1 MKMIDCQ
8 SKTYYEPD
16 SLEVI
21 YQKKIQIIVDDANRY
36 ALVSP
41 NYSVIEYRYFYKM
54 IKDLYAEYAI
64 KVLKKFKLP
73 LDSFSYKDNYDFDRL
88 VLELNIFV
96 ILNTGKSELSSDL
109 VASYKS
115 VRDYDVDS
123 LEYQYAEM
131 INRYIEFCG
140 NKKMYSM
147 DLRYIEEFINKSYMA
162 YAKSKLDGLN
172 IHPDLDIFV
181 PFDVFVIKLDNI
193 INEYWYKKDIMVK
206 LENIAMSYYV
216 ESGVVYDGKINKL
229 MHDAFNN
236 IIGNRDLEE
245 FYLNR
250 FKRDIRL
257 DNTLERRK

>member
-21 YQKKIQIIVDDANRY
+21 YQKRINEIADDANRY

-64 KVLKKFKLP
+64 RVLNKFKLP
-73 LDSFSYKDNYDFDRL
+73 LDSFSYKDDFDFDRL
-88 VLELNIFV
+88 VLELNMFV
-96 ILNTGKSELSSDL
+96 ILNTGKSEISSDL
-109 VASYKS
+109 VTSYKS

-123 LEYQYAEM
+123 LEYQYARM
-131 INRYIEFCG
+131 INRFIEFCG

-147 DLRYIEEFINKSYMA
+147 DLRHIEEFINKSYMA

-181 PFDVFVIKLDNI
+181 P
-193 INEYWYKKDIMVK
+193 
-206 LENIAMSYYV
+206 
-216 ESGVVYDGKINKL
+216 L
-229 MHDAFNN
+229 M
-236 IIGNRDLEE
+236 
-245 FYLNR
+245 YL
-250 FKRDIRL
+250 
-257 DNTLERRK
+257 

>member
-1 MKMIDCQ
+1 MI
-8 SKTYYEPD
+8 
-16 SLEVI
+16 
-21 YQKKIQIIVDDANRY
+21 
-36 ALVSP
+36 
-41 NYSVIEYRYFYKM
+41 
-54 IKDLYAEYAI
+54 
-64 KVLKKFKLP
+64 
-73 LDSFSYKDNYDFDRL
+73 
-88 VLELNIFV
+88 
-96 ILNTGKSELSSDL
+96 
-109 VASYKS
+109 SYKS
-115 VRDYDVDS
+115 VRDYDVYS
-123 LEYQYAEM
+123 LEYQYARM

-147 DLRYIEEFINKSYMA
+147 DLRYIEEFINKSYMD

-250 FKRDIRL
+250 FKREIRL
-257 DNTLERRK
+257 NNTLERRK